1 MMHAYSEYYLSDAKK
16 HLATAFD
23 YAINRVGIEADLF
36 ARFFINSEYARLFEC
51 GNPRVVAGMSGYE
64 LASEII
70 SRFYPGKKLPKKVK
84 FSLSKSPEYW
94 AGWALA
100 EYQWYSARSFR
111 DIFEHIKLSEIIK
124 MYPIYHAMDITRFI
138 ERLDVVCSRQ
148 GTETK
153 LKKIRE
159 ANGLSQSQLAD
170 MAEVSLRSIQ
180 MYEQRKNSIDK
191 AQVHSLFRLSKV
203 LGCSMEDLLE
213 NPLAI

>member
-16 HLATAFD
+16 HLAAAFD
-23 YAINRVGIEADLF
+23 YAINKVGIEADIF

-51 GNPRVVAGMSGYE
+51 GSPQVVAGMSGYE

-70 SRFYPGKKLPKKVK
+70 LHFYPLKRLPKKVQ
-84 FSLSKSPEYW
+84 FSLAKSQEYW

-111 DIFEHIKLSEIIK
+111 DIFEHISLPEIIN
-124 MYPIYHAMDITRFI
+124 MYPVYHEMDITRFI
-138 ERLDVVCSRQ
+138 EHLDEVCSQ
-148 GTETK
+148 LGTETK

-159 ANGLSQSQLAD
+159 ANGFSQSQLAELS
-170 MAEVSLRSIQ
+170 EVSLRSIQ
-180 MYEQRKNSIDK
+180 MYEQRKNNIDK
-191 AQVHSLFRLSKV
+191 AQVNALFRLSRV
-203 LGCSMEDLLE
+203 LGCSIEDLLE

>member
-100 EYQWYSARSFR
+100 
-111 DIFEHIKLSEIIK
+111 
-124 MYPIYHAMDITRFI
+124 
-138 ERLDVVCSRQ
+138 VVQRPGFQ
-148 GTETK
+148 GY
-153 LKKIRE
+153 L
-159 ANGLSQSQLAD
+159 
-170 MAEVSLRSIQ
+170 
-180 MYEQRKNSIDK
+180 
-191 AQVHSLFRLSKV
+191 
-203 LGCSMEDLLE
+203 
-213 NPLAI
+213 

>member
-1 MMHAYSEYYLSDAKK
+1 
-16 HLATAFD
+16 
-23 YAINRVGIEADLF
+23 
-36 ARFFINSEYARLFEC
+36 
-51 GNPRVVAGMSGYE
+51 
-64 LASEII
+64 
-70 SRFYPGKKLPKKVK
+70 
-84 FSLSKSPEYW
+84 
-94 AGWALA
+94 
-100 EYQWYSARSFR
+100 
-111 DIFEHIKLSEIIK
+111 
-124 MYPIYHAMDITRFI
+124 MDITRFI